1 MSKIIGY
8 EDATI
13 GTVYV
18 TAKRKYHVYEEDG
31 KVHVD
36 AILNEG
42 ESAQT
47 LGFVPEDDRY
57 YYFGEYETFEEAVR
71 AIEIEGD

>member
-13 GTVYV
+13 GTIYV
-18 TAKRKYHVYEEDG
+18 SKKRKYHVYEEGG
-31 KVHVD
+31 KVRVD

-42 ESAQT
+42 ESAET
-47 LGFVPEDDRY
+47 LGFVPECDDKY
-57 YYFGEYETFEEAVR
+57 YLGEYETYEDAEK
-71 AIEIEGD
+71 AIEED

>member
-1 MSKIIGY
+1 MIIGY

-18 TAKRKYHVYEEDG
+18 TAKRKYHVYEEGG

-47 LGFVPEDDRY
+47 LGFVPEFDDK
-57 YYFGEYETFEEAVR
+57 YYFGEYETFEEAKK
-71 AIEIEGD
+71 AIEED